1 MERLD
6 DIESESFDHDQIEAS
21 RKETLRYLK
30 KLLSEID
37 FSMETTRTI
46 SQDESARLINSLKD
60 TELGLNQINLL
71 SVLLLQK
78 KLLD

>member
-6 DIESESFDHDQIEAS
+6 DIESESFDHSQIEAS
-21 RKETLRYLK
+21 RKETLRYLR

-37 FSMETTRTI
+37 FSMETIRTS

-60 TELGLNQINLL
+60 TGLGLNQINLL